1 MPKDPYVL
9 VVDDDPRSRQLMVDL
24 MELVGIPVKTA
35 GTGVEALRHI
45 RKKAPGFVIVDL
57 LMPGMHGLT
66 LLSRLKLDLE
76 HHRIPTLV
84 ITGAPLSSAEIAKLS
99 SSVLGVVRKGDI
111 SMQDIAY
118 VIEETLK
125 DAPSF

>member
-1 MPKDPYVL
+1 MLEDTYVL
-9 VVDDDPRSRQLMVDL
+9 VVDDDPRSRELMVDL
-24 MELVGIPVKTA
+24 IELLGVPVKA
-35 GTGVEALRHI
+35 ASNGVEALMYI
-45 RKKAPGFVIVDL
+45 RKKTPGFVIVDL
-57 LMPGMHGLT
+57 MMPGMHGLT

-84 ITGAPLSSAEIAKLS
+84 LTGAPLSGVEVSKLS
-99 SSVLGVVRKGDI
+99 DSVLGVVRKGDI

-125 DAPSF
+125 DAPPY